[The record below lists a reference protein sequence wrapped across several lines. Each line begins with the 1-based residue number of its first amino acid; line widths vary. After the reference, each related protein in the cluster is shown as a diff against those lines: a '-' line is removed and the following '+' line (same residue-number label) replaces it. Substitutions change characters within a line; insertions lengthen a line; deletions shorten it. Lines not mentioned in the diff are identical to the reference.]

1 MEKLWTIG
9 EVARHL
15 GVTEADVESLVRSG
29 KLTGYRLG
37 GEFVR
42 FRPEQ
47 VKLLK
52 EQIQPRA
59 DGAAEAAPA
68 AEPEGWRER
77 LRDFLYFYDFYL
89 LAFALCAA
97 LVIYLIWST

>member
-9 EVARHL
+9 EVARYL
-15 GVTEADVESLVRSG
+15 GVSEADIESLVRTG
-29 KLTGYRLG
+29 RLTGYRLG

-52 EQIQPRA
+52 EQVQPRA
-59 DGAAEAAPA
+59 PNAAEASVSG
-68 AEPEGWRER
+68 EHWRDR

-89 LAFALCAA
+89 VAFVLCAA
-97 LVIYLIWST
+97 LLVYLIWST